1 MSMDVPV
8 TCDCGHSWYVSA
20 QFVGGLTNCPR
31 CSKAT
36 SVPGLRDPFW
46 RVLQGIALVV
56 WVLLVAT
63 AYTNF
68 GLTWAVIIGLGLA
81 AIYGLA
87 MLLM

>member
-1 MSMDVPV
+1 MDVPV

-20 QFVGGLTNCPR
+20 TFVGGLTNCPN
-31 CSKAT
+31 CGKAA
-36 SVPGLRDPFW
+36 SVPGLHDPFW
-46 RVLQGIALVV
+46 RVLQGIALVA

-68 GLTWAVIIGLGLA
+68 GLTWAVVIGLGLA
-81 AIYGLA
+81 AIYGLV